1 MSSRRALLAGVFAVI
16 YPGLGHVYLR
26 EWLRALSWF
35 GLALLTAALVVPADI
50 LTAYETGGLSRL
62 LEASRTLPLASLVAL
77 LMVRLLNVIDAVR
90 LALAPRRPR
99 DTPDTMTCPECGGE
113 VDPQLDFCHWCTARL
128 DQPADAQRSA
138 TTNDG
143 LFR

>member
-1 MSSRRALLAGVFAVI
+1 MSSRRALIAGVFAVI

-77 LMVRLLNVIDAVR
+77 LMVRLLNVVDAVR
-90 LALAPRRPR
+90 LALVPRRPR
-99 DTPDTMTCPECGGE
+99 DTPDAVTCPECGGE

-128 DQPADAQRSA
+128 DGPADAGPSA
-138 TTNDG
+138 TRNDG
-143 LFR
+143 YSR